1 MCKIYFLIYFPLHR
15 SCGNHFSEM
24 EPWLPRMY
32 VWVLDL
38 FSFILGVRQ
47 AEVYQE
53 VLNVERRFL
62 SRSHRSKIEW
72 TYCSLTKKK
81 VKKTKTATPVAKEK
95 ITDTT
100 ERV

>member
-1 MCKIYFLIYFPLHR
+1 MCKIYFPLHR

-72 TYCSLTKKK
+72 TYFSLTKKK
-81 VKKTKTATPVAKEK
+81 GKKSKTATRVAKEK

-100 ERV
+100 DGV